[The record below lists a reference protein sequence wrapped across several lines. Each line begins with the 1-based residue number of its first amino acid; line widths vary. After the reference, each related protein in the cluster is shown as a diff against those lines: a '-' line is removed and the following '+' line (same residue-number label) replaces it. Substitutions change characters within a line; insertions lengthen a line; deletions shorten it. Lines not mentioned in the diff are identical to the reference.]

1 MKKNLLAEFFLLHIF
16 LCWRCVKSP
25 VDRINVT
32 KWGFDLCNFIYFVK
46 LCLFSICRKNC
57 YYWCLLVF
65 IHVVLSFSEDR
76 NSVNKLSETIR
87 TNFNERVDEV
97 TKYCYMLYI
106 TVTVFIVTNSI
117 SVMIYR
123 LVSQNISVIWLNL
136 GIDCKPGCL
145 RDAYLL
151 IYSKWISCKLK
162 YIQAEQYMSRLVVI
176 CVELM

>member
-1 MKKNLLAEFFLLHIF
+1 MCK
-16 LCWRCVKSP
+16 
-25 VDRINVT
+25 
-32 KWGFDLCNFIYFVK
+32 FIYFVK
-46 LCLFSICRKNC
+46 LCLFSICWKHFF
-57 YYWCLLVF
+57 YGCLLVF

-145 RDAYLL
+145 RDAYRV
-151 IYSKWISCKLK
+151 IYSMNLYCKLK
-162 YIQAEQYMSRLVVI
+162 YIQAEQCMSRLLFVWS
-176 CVELM
+176 

>member
-1 MKKNLLAEFFLLHIF
+1 M
-16 LCWRCVKSP
+16 KSP
-25 VDRINVT
+25 VDRINEQTEDVICANLYILLNYVCSPFVE
-32 KWGFDLCNFIYFVK
+32 KNNFYG
-46 LCLFSICRKNC
+46 
-57 YYWCLLVF
+57 CLLVF

-123 LVSQNISVIWLNL
+123 LVSQNISVI
-136 GIDCKPGCL
+136 
-145 RDAYLL
+145 
-151 IYSKWISCKLK
+151 
-162 YIQAEQYMSRLVVI
+162 
-176 CVELM
+176 